1 MAKTLGKG
9 TIVNAAGAIVFV
21 SSVKP
26 FTKSRPVI
34 ESEELDPPAAYPA
47 PLLGDQE
54 VSEMEVMYY
63 YNGGTDPLDTAFD
76 SLALVTATVTLPDE
90 TAMGPTPCY
99 VRSVDF
105 EAITK
110 KGWVSKKAILVRAS

>member
-1 MAKTLGKG
+1 MLGKG
-9 TIVNAAGAIVFV
+9 TIVNAAGVIVYV

-26 FTKSRPVI
+26 FNKSRPVI
-34 ESEELDPPAAYPA
+34 ESEELNPPAAYPA

-63 YNGGTDPLDTAFD
+63 YTGTDPLEAAFD
-76 SLALVTATVTLPDE
+76 SLTLVTATITLPD
-90 TAMGPTPCY
+90 TTVMGPTPCY

-105 EAITK
+105 ESITK
-110 KGWVSKKAILVRAS
+110 KGWVSKKAILVRAT